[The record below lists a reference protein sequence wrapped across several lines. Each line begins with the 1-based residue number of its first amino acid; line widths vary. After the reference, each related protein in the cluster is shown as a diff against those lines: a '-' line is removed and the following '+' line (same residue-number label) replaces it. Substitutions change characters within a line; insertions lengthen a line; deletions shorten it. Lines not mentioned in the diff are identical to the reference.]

1 MSAEEMQR
9 ATDLSAVRGE
19 RLPRGRAI
27 SRGEL
32 RALFES
38 CRSGSPSD
46 LRDAALIGV
55 LYAAGLRRAEV
66 VSLDVADYDPRRVH

>member
-1 MSAEEMQR
+1 MSAEDLQR
-9 ATDLSAVRGE
+9 AIDLPAVRGE
-19 RLPRGRAI
+19 RLPRGRAL

-38 CRSGSPSD
+38 CRKGSPSD

-66 VSLDVADYDPRRVH
+66 VALDVSDYDPRDR